1 MIGGPPV
8 VTHDFETRSACDLN
22 KHGSWLY
29 SLHPTTEVM
38 CLRYNLPWEGDRVR
52 LWHMAHPQHL
62 ISESPPPED
71 LFRAIE
77 DGCLVEAH
85 NAFFEHV
92 IWLNQMVRLRGWPE
106 VPTDQYRCSAAKA
119 SAMSL
124 PRKLESAADAL
135 GLPVRKDKV
144 GHARMLK
151 ISKPRKPRKAERE
164 AWKAEHD
171 EPMPLLWHEEEA
183 DILGNW
189 DYCGQDVLTEKALS
203 RALPDLSPFEL
214 RVWLMDQALNRRGL
228 RVDLEMAEAALDM
241 ADEWK
246 ARLNDELFRMTGVEK
261 GTQRKQVK
269 EWLLE
274 HEGVDLPDTKA
285 DTLEWFIE
293 HEGLSGRAGRVMQ
306 ITTDVNRTSTRKYQA
321 MLDKADYEGVVRD
334 IMTYCGAERT
344 GRWAGKGIQVHNF
357 PARDLIVK
365 DFDAAAENVKS
376 RDLELCHLLY
386 GDIMKFL
393 SHSLRGAIISREG
406 KDLIVADYSAIEARV
421 VLWLAGAVEALEVF
435 RRGGDIYCDMA
446 SGIYGREI
454 VKGRDVN
461 ERQFGK
467 QAVLGLGFGMGFIT
481 FLLTCRRYKIHFSLE
496 QVLEIMGKVLF
507 AKYEKQVKRAL
518 WIDQDA
524 TPTGSV
530 TKDSLGKKLAAT
542 NVGRLVAA
550 REDPREVVHELA
562 LMKYTV
568 DVYRDRY
575 PEVKAMWKAQEA
587 AAIAVTRTYNRGM
600 GRSIAK
606 RCGKVVWYM
615 DGRFLSCRLPSGRP
629 LRYCD
634 PFIKRVKTS
643 WGEWRPS
650 LRYHGIHSLTKQ
662 WRREHSY
669 GGKLVE
675 NITQATARDIMA
687 VAKLEAHEGDL
698 PYSPV
703 MSVHDELVCEVD
715 RDEGSL
721 EEFEGL
727 MSAMPAWADGCPIDA
742 EADRYERYRK

>member
-1 MIGGPPV
+1 M
-8 VTHDFETRSACDLN
+8 
-22 KHGSWLY
+22 
-29 SLHPTTEVM
+29 
-38 CLRYNLPWEGDRVR
+38 R
-52 LWHMAHPQHL
+52 LWHMAHPQYL
-62 ISESPPPED
+62 ISESSPPED
-71 LFRAIE
+71 LFKAIE
-77 DGCLVEAH
+77 DGCLLEAH
-85 NAFFEHV
+85 NSFFEYV
-92 IWLNQMVRLRGWPE
+92 IWHNQMVRLHGWPE
-106 VPTDQYRCSAAKA
+106 VPHEQRRCSAAKA

-124 PRKLESAADAL
+124 PRKLESAAEAMSL
-135 GLPVRKDKV
+135 SVQKDKA
-144 GHARMLK
+144 GHTRMLK
-151 ISKPRKPRKAERE
+151 MSKPRKPRKAERE
-164 AWKAEHD
+164 AWKVEHDD

-203 RALPDLSPFEL
+203 AALPDLSPFEL
-214 RVWLMDQALNRRGL
+214 RVWFMDQALNRHGL
-228 RVDLEMAEAALDM
+228 RVDLEMAQAALDM
-241 ADEWK
+241 AEEWK
-246 ARLNDELFRMTGVEK
+246 AGLNDELFRITGVEK
-261 GTQRKQVK
+261 GTQRKQIK
-269 EWLLE
+269 DWLLE

-285 DTLEWFIE
+285 DTLEWYAE
-293 HEGLSGRAGRVMQ
+293 YKEMSGRALQIMQ

-321 MLDKADYEGVVRD
+321 MLDKADYEGIVRD
-334 IMTYCGAERT
+334 IMMYCGAERT

-376 RDLELCHLLY
+376 RDMELCHLLY
-386 GDIMKFL
+386 GDVMKFL
-393 SHSLRGAIISREG
+393 SHSLRGAIIPRDG
-406 KDLIVADYSAIEARV
+406 RDLIVADYSAIEARV
-421 VLWLAGAVEALEVF
+421 VLWLAGAIEALKIF
-435 RRGGDIYCDMA
+435 ASGGDIYCDMA

-454 VKGRDVN
+454 VKGRDTK

-481 FLLTCRRYKIHFSLE
+481 FLLMIRRYKIHFGLE
-496 QVLEIMGKVLF
+496 QVLGIMGKDTF
-507 AKYEKQVKRAL
+507 ERYEKKVKRAL
-518 WIDQDA
+518 WIDQPA
-524 TPTGSV
+524 TVTGNE
-530 TKDSLGKKLAAT
+530 TRDSLGRAQAAT
-542 NVGRLVAA
+542 NVGRLLAA
-550 REDPREVVHELA
+550 REDPHEVVHELA

-575 PEVKAMWKAQEA
+575 PEVKAMWKAQEE
-587 AAIAVTRTYNRGM
+587 AAIAVTRAYNKGS
-600 GRSIAK
+600 GRNTVEE
-606 RCGKVVWYM
+606 CGKVTWYM

-643 WGEWRPS
+643 WGELRPS
-650 LRYHGIHSLTKQ
+650 LRYYGIHSLTKQ
-662 WRREHSY
+662 WKREHSY

-698 PYSPV
+698 PYTPV

-727 MSAMPAWADGCPIDA
+727 MSKMPAWADGCPIDA
-742 EADRYERYRK
+742 EADRYGRYRK